1 MARPR
6 AHPGRA
12 LVGRRAQADHGH
24 VPWALVWGRG
34 CDGRMSPVIK
44 YVYEIDYPPRGK
56 DKYLTW
62 VRSIVDALQ
71 APAEL
76 RRLASYDNAY
86 SATPH
91 RVVEFTFDSS
101 QDAARYF
108 DRKEIRLIVQSE
120 LPAHSANIRIK
131 VLVLRDDYVKDTVA
145 ETAAARRDQS

>member
-1 MARPR
+1 M
-6 AHPGRA
+6 
-12 LVGRRAQADHGH
+12 
-24 VPWALVWGRG
+24 
-34 CDGRMSPVIK
+34 IK

-145 ETAAARRDQS
+145 EMAAARRDQS

>member
-1 MARPR
+1 M
-6 AHPGRA
+6 
-12 LVGRRAQADHGH
+12 
-24 VPWALVWGRG
+24 
-34 CDGRMSPVIK
+34 IK

-62 VRSIVDALQ
+62 VRSIADALQ

-86 SATPH
+86 SVTPH

-131 VLVLRDDYVKDTVA
+131 VLVLRNDYVKDTVA